1 MSANL
6 RQPSASCPLT
16 VREFVNRSVPR
27 SGTHAMTTYIFL
39 LCLARFLAHSVPET
53 LCEHVTF
60 PQWPT
65 DAGTEPRV
73 PRNPFCYTGTFPWI
87 QGRRNRTQ
95 ESFGSALPSDHSPS
109 SHRPCMEEIEI
120 LEEVNSN
127 LTCSECYQRRVVEDQ
142 SNTGYLQSSLC
153 FSVSVFHSFSDSV
166 LKCFSETVFQC
177 FRVSMF
183 QCPEFLCFRVSVFLC
198 FSVLVFQG
206 FFF

>member
-6 RQPSASCPLT
+6 RQLSASCPLT

-53 LCEHVTF
+53 LCEHVTS

-109 SHRPCMEEIEI
+109 DHSPCRLLLLRSPPACAADPLALFFPFDRSKQVCLTLDRSSIDPESIPNRSHIDPLIRELSANCQLIFASCLLI
-120 LEEVNSN
+120 VR
-127 LTCSECYQRRVVEDQ
+127 YQPA
-142 SNTGYLQSSLC
+142 SL
-153 FSVSVFHSFSDSV
+153 
-166 LKCFSETVFQC
+166 
-177 FRVSMF
+177 SM
-183 QCPEFLCFRVSVFLC
+183 PAVR
-198 FSVLVFQG
+198 
-206 FFF
+206 